1 MNTIIKTNSEK
12 QLDQIRRFAKKNK
25 IQPSITQ
32 ENGTYTITLSG
43 LTSSES
49 EKFIQ
54 NFLKT
59 NHLTKVKQQEPS
71 ALAA

>member
-12 QLDQIRRFAKKNK
+12 QLDQIRHFAKKNK
-25 IQPSITQ
+25 IQHSITQ
-32 ENGTYTITLSG
+32 ENGTYTITISG
-43 LTSSES
+43 LTYSES

-54 NFLKT
+54 HFLKT
-59 NHLTKVKQQEPS
+59 NHLTKVKQQEPK

>member
-12 QLDQIRRFAKKNK
+12 QLDQIRRFAKKSK
-25 IQPSITQ
+25 IQHSITQ

-43 LTSSES
+43 LTISES
-49 EKFIQ
+49 EKIIQ
-54 NFLKT
+54 HFLKT
-59 NHLTKVKQQEPS
+59 NHLTKVRQQEPK

>member
-12 QLDQIRRFAKKNK
+12 QLDQIRRFAKKSK
-25 IQPSITQ
+25 IQHSITQ
-32 ENGTYTITLSG
+32 ENGTYTITLSR
-43 LTSSES
+43 LTISEA

-59 NHLTKVKQQEPS
+59 SHLTIVKQQEPK